1 MSSNQIQCA
10 NCYCTLYFTGE
21 YGPSGTTGELCSFCQ
36 AEEEERQR
44 AEEEDDDDD

>member
-36 AEEEERQR
+36 AEEEEQQRQ
-44 AEEEDDDDD
+44 EDDDDDD